1 MAIST
6 VKDIMTSE
14 VISVHPETS
23 ILEAHKLISDHNFHG
38 VPVVDEENRILGIL
52 TEYDLIAK
60 GSSMHLPTFQKIVS
74 ELNFEKNHG
83 GLENDIEALAQLR
96 VSDVMNSEPLTL
108 SDTASFEEVVEVFR
122 SHHRVNPV
130 PVINNDKKVV
140 GIVSH
145 FDILQVLFLKKNN

>member
-1 MAIST
+1 
-6 VKDIMTSE
+6 MTSE